1 MKQKTEEVIEMSK
14 AYVKNYYD
22 LFAASPIRHIVAN
35 SWAFGTPAIT
45 GTPNYSFFSI
55 CEIRIGGAAIIDN
68 HKDADHCY
76 FILSGKGWSFIN
88 GKRYEYKAGDVM
100 WIPGNSD
107 HEMYPTGVQT
117 LKFTVTL
124 TAKDFNTTEP
134 FIRNIFDTVPFAD
147 PDNDGVTYWP
157 MATPKLGSSNT
168 IDFHVIEI
176 LPGKK
181 IAATSVAESE
191 QYSYVISGK
200 GYAIV
205 DGERL
210 ELTPEDGLYV
220 PEGASYE
227 IVNEGPAVLKF
238 QQTFGPA
245 RYALR

>member
-1 MKQKTEEVIEMSK
+1 MAK
-14 AYVKNYYD
+14 AYVKNYYE

-55 CEIRIGGAAIIDN
+55 CEIRIGGAAIMDN

-76 FILSGKGWSFIN
+76 FILSGKGWSFIE
-88 GKRYEYKAGDVM
+88 GKRYEYNAGDVM
-100 WIPGNSD
+100 WIPGNSN

-124 TAKDFNTTEP
+124 TAKDFNQTGP
-134 FIRNIFDTVPFAD
+134 FIRSFKDAVPEAD
-147 PDNDGVTYWP
+147 KDNEGVTYWP
-157 MATPKLGSSNT
+157 MATPKLNPASSNT
-168 IDFHVIEI
+168 IEFQVVEI

-191 QYSYVISGK
+191 QYNYVITGY
-200 GYAIV
+200 GYAVV
-205 DGERL
+205 DGEKL
-210 ELTPEDGLYV
+210 ALSPEDGLYV
-220 PEGASYE
+220 PEGATYE
-227 IVNEGPAVLKF
+227 IVNDGAGVLRF

-245 RYALR
+245 RLCVR

>member
-1 MKQKTEEVIEMSK
+1 MGK

-22 LFAASPIRHIVAN
+22 LFTASPIRHIVAN
-35 SWAFGTPAIT
+35 SWAFGTPAVT

-55 CEIRIGGAAIIDN
+55 CEIRFGGAAIQDN

-76 FILSGKGWSFIN
+76 FILSGQGWSFIE

-107 HEMYPTGVQT
+107 HEMQPTGVQT

-124 TAKDFNTTEP
+124 TAKDFNQTEP
-134 FIRNIFDTVPFAD
+134 FIRSLKDTTPFAD
-147 PDNDGVTYWP
+147 PNNDGVTYWP
-157 MATPKLGSSNT
+157 MATPKLSPASSNT
-168 IDFHVIEI
+168 IDFHVVEI

-181 IAATSVAESE
+181 ISAAKVSEAE
-191 QYSYVISGK
+191 QYSYIISGY
-200 GYAIV
+200 GHAVV
-205 DGERL
+205 DGETL
-210 ELTPEDGLYV
+210 PLTPEDGLYV

-227 IVNEGPAVLKF
+227 IVNDGAGVLRF

-245 RYALR
+245 RLSVR